1 MSNVY
6 GLDEV
11 LRELDMMADETD
23 EAMDEIA
30 KEVATEILD
39 EAIKNVDGANRSI
52 DKYKGKLIELPYPV
66 RSITGT
72 LKRSLKIK
80 KLGNGK
86 YKVFSDSTICNY
98 SWWIHEG
105 TKKMEARPYLDDA
118 VRNVMDTRKYI
129 EIANSIIEDILDRR

>member
-6 GLDEV
+6 GLDDV
-11 LRELDMMADETD
+11 LRELDMMADELD

-39 EAIKNVDGANRSI
+39 EAIKNVNGANRSI
-52 DKYKGKLIELPYPV
+52 NKYKGKLIELPYPV

-80 KLGNGK
+80 KLDNGK
-86 YKVFSDSTICNY
+86 YKVFSDTTICNY
-98 SWWIHEG
+98 GYWIHEG
-105 TKKMEARPYLDDA
+105 SKKMDSRPFLDDA
-118 VRNVMDTRKYI
+118 VKNVMDTRKYI
-129 EIANSIIEDILDRR
+129 DVANKIIENIL